1 MHTKWL
7 EPYELDKVA
16 PGTLAYYKQ
25 RAEEF
30 ALARKITMW
39 ARTSQRY
46 CGISTA
52 SHLSWFLISAVGRDA
67 PVAFR
72 SAAPEDILAW
82 RERVARKYREEL
94 AEELTWDEGSPFE
107 VSDDIGTHEDV
118 MLHYVAA
125 VLDQRGLSEISR
137 MIEVGEPASEALNA
151 AFAEAERRKFGGR
164 FPHLLLGAN
173 VWLPYKRPL
182 MIEEPDWE
190 ARRNRFGSTLHLF
203 EDELTAVRSAIV
215 EAQPSVRHSPASETS
230 SPALVAAWQASNTI
244 VRLAKIAVAQHLP
257 LWTTG

>member
-1 MHTKWL
+1 MGVGYSVSPLHRIT
-7 EPYELDKVA
+7 YLD
-16 PGTLAYYKQ
+16 TS
-25 RAEEF
+25 
-30 ALARKITMW
+30 ALRPRPWVDGRNPAIDAMGGPPPVG
-39 ARTSQRY
+39 A
-46 CGISTA
+46 
-52 SHLSWFLISAVGRDA
+52 AVSDA

-125 VLDQRGLSEISR
+125 VLDQRGPSEITR

-151 AFAEAERRKFGGR
+151 AFAEAERRGFGGR

-173 VWLPYKRPL
+173 VWLPYKGPL

-203 EDELTAVRSAIV
+203 DEVTAVRSAIV
-215 EAQPSVRHSPASETS
+215 EAQPSVRHSLASETS
-230 SPALVAAWQASNTI
+230 RPALVAAWQASNTI
-244 VRLAKIAVAQHLP
+244 VRLAKIAIAQHLP